1 MYESKYGTNK
11 PSWVSVSQVYVL
23 YPCNY
28 DNKMVFDFDFWLW
41 RICIL
46 YSDLNASLTI
56 WRSMYYS
63 FHEYVQGFV
72 FLFCFIVVVMHL
84 YVISCSHSG
93 LWPFWSVAVSVCGRF
108 GLWPFRSVDFRF
120 VAVPVCGRFGLWPSR
135 FVAISVVAVSVCS
148 RHDLL
153 LNWIFNLFKHE
164 ISLSVGG
171 IVFVLLYLMWDAA
184 ITLFSLQIWFETNDL
199 EIWIKMHLRYKTFNI
214 H

>member
-1 MYESKYGTNK
+1 MY
-11 PSWVSVSQVYVL
+11 
-23 YPCNY
+23 
-28 DNKMVFDFDFWLW
+28 
-41 RICIL
+41 L

-56 WRSMYYS
+56 WRRMCYS

-84 YVISCSHSG
+84 DMISCGHSG
-93 LWPFWSVAVSVCGRF
+93 LWLFLVCGHF
-108 GLWPFRSVDFRF
+108 GLWPFRLWPFRSVDFRF

-135 FVAISVVAVSVCS
+135 FVAVSVVAVSVCS
-148 RHDLL
+148 SHDLL
-153 LNWIFNLFKHE
+153 LNWIIDLFKHE

-184 ITLFSLQIWFETNDL
+184 ITLFSLQIWFETTDL
-199 EIWIKMHLRYKTFNI
+199 EIWIKMHLRYKTCNI